1 MQNTASGVTF
11 LPLQSSPAMTIFFS
25 RSLCGS
31 ARTHL
36 SSSHTKWRN
45 TDWQFAMRMVDMGR
59 RIQQSDFGNN
69 YIPISQ
75 RQLDKLISIAYHEM
89 LYTAVNAEGV
99 WYI

>member
-1 MQNTASGVTF
+1 
-11 LPLQSSPAMTIFFS
+11 
-25 RSLCGS
+25 
-31 ARTHL
+31 
-36 SSSHTKWRN
+36 
-45 TDWQFAMRMVDMGR
+45 MRMVDMGR